1 MKMKKIKFTKETF
14 GLVMILIMSSV
25 LNLANLGIEAYGNEY
40 YAAGVKSMTMSLK
53 NFFFVSFDPAG
64 FVTIDKPPLGF
75 WIQAISAKIFG
86 YSGWSIILPQAIA
99 GVISVWVIYR
109 VVKRSFGTA
118 AGLISALC
126 LAVTPVFVA
135 VSRNNTCD
143 NLLVLTLLLACWALS
158 IAAEKGKLKY
168 LLLSLALVG
177 IGFNI
182 KMLQA
187 YMIAPA
193 IYITY
198 LLFNTVS
205 IKKRIVHLI
214 AGTVILLAISFSW
227 AAAVDLTPA
236 ANRPYVGSSGSNS
249 VIQLIVQH
257 NGLERL
263 GLSSSTSGSGSK
275 GNPGGNPPGQS
286 SKTQTMSKTQI
297 DATSSATKGKSTQ
310 GNSKQSTSSN
320 TSEQGAF
327 NNNVPGQGAPP
338 NNGGP
343 GQGTPPSGGPGQG
356 MPPSGGPGKGGK
368 GGGPFGGTFGGQEKS
383 SITRLFSNN
392 SLSDQISWL
401 FPLAVFGFIAA
412 AIKER
417 IQKSSDNKR
426 KISLALWFIWMV
438 PEFIYFSFTTGLF
451 HPYYLT
457 MLSAPIAALT
467 GIGVVSMW
475 KFYKEGGWKSWIL
488 PAALIADGLVQM
500 LLISYYYS
508 SSSVAKIIMIIMSVL
523 CFGSSLILI
532 AFNLLKNKNIKLK
545 KIVLATAITGLLVAP
560 AVWSSTAVFCKM
572 SGSFPSASLS
582 LMTSKQM
589 DGGSTKSSDSSN
601 SKLIEFLQ
609 KNKTNEKY
617 ILVTSSTNGYASDII
632 IKTGEA
638 VMTSGFFGNDNAI
651 TLSQFKELVNKGEVR
666 YVMVGGQG
674 GNNEIMN
681 WVKANGKIVSESR
694 WKDSNSKS
702 QGFGG
707 GNSEQLYDLKG
718 VNTTSTTSTK

>member
-1 MKMKKIKFTKETF
+1 MKKIKLTKETL
-14 GLVMILIMSSV
+14 GLAIILIISLV
-25 LNLANLGIEAYGNEY
+25 LNLANLSIEGYGNEY
-40 YAAGVKSMTMSLK
+40 YAAGVRSMTMSLK

-75 WIQAISAKIFG
+75 WIQAIFAKIFG

-99 GVISVWVIYR
+99 GVISVWVIYC
-109 VVKRSFGTA
+109 VVKRSFGAA

-177 IGFNI
+177 VGFNI

-187 YMIAPA
+187 YMVAPA
-193 IYITY
+193 LYVTY

-205 IKKRIVHLI
+205 IKKRIVHLV
-214 AGTVILLAISFSW
+214 AGTAILLAISFSW
-227 AAAVDLTPA
+227 AVAVDLTPA
-236 ANRPYVGSSGSNS
+236 ANRPYVGSSESNS

-275 GNPGGNPPGQS
+275 GNPGGKPPEQS
-286 SKTQTMSKTQI
+286 SNTQKTSKTQT
-297 DATSSATKGKSTQ
+297 DATSSATKGQSTQ
-310 GNSKQSTSSN
+310 GNSTQSSSSN
-320 TSEQGAF
+320 TSGQGTSSGVS
-327 NNNVPGQGAPP
+327 NNNNDPGQGAPP
-338 NNGGP
+338 NGGGQ
-343 GQGTPPSGGPGQG
+343 GQGTPPSGG
-356 MPPSGGPGKGGK
+356 GPGKGGN
-368 GGGPFGGTFGGQEKS
+368 GRGQGGGTFGGQEKS

-401 FPLAVFGFIAA
+401 FPIAVFGFIAA
-412 AIKER
+412 AIKE
-417 IQKSSDNKR
+417 KMKKYSNNKR
-426 KISLALWFIWMV
+426 KISLSLWFIWMV

-488 PAALIADGLVQM
+488 PVALIADGLVQM

-508 SSSVAKIIMIIMSVL
+508 SSNVAKIIMIIMSVL
-523 CFGSSLILI
+523 CFGASLILI
-532 AFNLLKNKNIKLK
+532 GANLLKNKNIKLK
-545 KIVLATAITGLLVAP
+545 KIVLATALIGLLVAP
-560 AVWSSTAVFCKM
+560 TVWSSTAAFCKM
-572 SGSFPSASLS
+572 SGSFPSSSLS

-589 DGGSTKSSDSSN
+589 GRENTSFSNSSN

-617 ILVTSSTNGYASDII
+617 VLVTSSTNGYASDIV

-638 VMTSGFFGNDNAI
+638 VMTWGFFGNDNVI

-681 WVKANGKIVSESR
+681 WVKANGKVVSESE

-707 GNSEQLYDLKG
+707 GKSEQLYDLKG

>member
-1 MKMKKIKFTKETF
+1 MKKIKFTKETF

-25 LNLANLGIEAYGNEY
+25 LNLANLSIEGYGNEY

-177 IGFNI
+177 VGFNI

-187 YMIAPA
+187 YMAAPA
-193 IYITY
+193 LYITY

-214 AGTVILLAISFSW
+214 AGTAVLLAISFSW

-263 GLSSSTSGSGSK
+263 GLSSTSGSGSK

-286 SKTQTMSKTQI
+286 SKTQTTSKTQT
-297 DATSSATKGKSTQ
+297 DATSSATKG
-310 GNSKQSTSSN
+310 QSTTGNGTQNSSSN
-320 TSEQGAF
+320 TSGKGTS
-327 NNNVPGQGAPP
+327 NNNA
-338 NNGGP
+338 P
-343 GQGTPPSGGPGQG
+343 GQGTPPSGG
-356 MPPSGGPGKGGK
+356 GPGKGRN
-368 GGGPFGGTFGGQEKS
+368 GGRQGGGTFGGQEKS

-417 IQKSSDNKR
+417 RQKSYDSKR

-545 KIVLATAITGLLVAP
+545 KIVLATALTGLLAAP
-560 AVWSSTAVFCKM
+560 TVWSSTAAFCNM
-572 SGSFPSASLS
+572 NGSFPSASLS
-582 LMTSKQM
+582 LMTSKQA
-589 DGGSTKSSDSSN
+589 GVGSTSSSNSSN

-638 VMTSGFFGNDNAI
+638 VMTWGFFGNDNAI

-681 WVKANGKIVSESR
+681 WVKANGKVVSESQ

-718 VNTTSTTSTK
+718 VATTSTTSTK

>member
-1 MKMKKIKFTKETF
+1 MKKIKFTKETF

-25 LNLANLGIEAYGNEY
+25 LNLANLSIEGYGNEY

-177 IGFNI
+177 VGFNI

-187 YMIAPA
+187 YMVAPA
-193 IYITY
+193 LYITY

-214 AGTVILLAISFSW
+214 AGTAILLAISFSW

-263 GLSSSTSGSGSK
+263 GLSSGTSGSGSK

-286 SKTQTMSKTQI
+286 SKTQTTSKTQT
-297 DATSSATKGKSTQ
+297 DATSSATKGQSTQ
-310 GNSKQSTSSN
+310 GNSKQSTSNN
-320 TSEQGAF
+320 TS
-327 NNNVPGQGAPP
+327 GQVAPP
-338 NNGGP
+338 NGGGP
-343 GQGTPPSGGPGQG
+343 GQGTPPSGG
-356 MPPSGGPGKGGK
+356 GPGKGGNR
-368 GGGPFGGTFGGQEKS
+368 GGQGGGTFGGQEKS

-401 FPLAVFGFIAA
+401 FPLSVFGFIAA

-417 IQKSSDNKR
+417 RQKSSDNKR

-545 KIVLATAITGLLVAP
+545 KIVLATALTGLLVAP
-560 AVWSSTAVFCKM
+560 TVWSSTAAFCKM

-582 LMTSKQM
+582 LMTSKQASI
-589 DGGSTKSSDSSN
+589 GSTSSSNSSN
-601 SKLIEFLQ
+601 SKLIKFLQ

-638 VMTSGFFGNDNAI
+638 VMTWGFFGNDNAI

-681 WVKANGKIVSESR
+681 WVKSNGKIVSESE

-718 VNTTSTTSTK
+718 VTTTSTPLQQNK